1 MDFENCSLI
10 GQHGYCSQELINLL
24 AIGRAISNTF
34 DNEIELDGK
43 VLKGIPEQCDI
54 GLLSLFEHYDSIKV
68 GSFLK
73 CPRYPV
79 WMICSESHF
88 SVMFSCEIGL
98 CRGGGENNQFDLFY
112 YDGLSRQDKMIRLS
126 ICEYTRFEKKMV
138 LNSD

>member
-88 SVMFSCEIGL
+88 SVMFSCETGL
-98 CRGGGENNQFDLFY
+98 CSGGEDENNSFDLFY
-112 YDGLSRQDKMIRLS
+112 YDGLSRQDKVIRLS
-126 ICEYTRFEKKMV
+126 ICEHTFIG
-138 LNSD
+138 N